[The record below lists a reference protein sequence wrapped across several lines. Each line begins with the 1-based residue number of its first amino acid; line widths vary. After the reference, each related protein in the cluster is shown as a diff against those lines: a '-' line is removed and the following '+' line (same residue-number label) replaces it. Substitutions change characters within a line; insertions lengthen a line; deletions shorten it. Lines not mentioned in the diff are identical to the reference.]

1 VIGVLYLKFFAQ
13 VAATVL
19 SAIAA
24 AMQAGP
30 LSATAWVNVVVIGFG
45 AIGVLGAGELPSG
58 VWAHTK
64 PIVAALSAAVVVI
77 ETSLAGGFTAA
88 TIVQALRTDHADHGR
103 WHHKRSERAAHPL
116 REHACCHGRLILD
129 LGQRTDPVPL
139 AVRPVVDRSHFRS
152 G

>member
-88 TIVQALRTDHADHGR
+88 TIVQAVI
-103 WHHKRSERAAHPL
+103 AAFGAL
-116 REHACCHGRLILD
+116 GILA
-129 LGQRTDPVPL
+129 LPGPVL
-139 AVRPVVDRSHFRS
+139 TSTAMKS
-152 G
+152 GLLLKAPRRGKHEEIV